1 MIKVDLITGFL
12 GAGKTTFI
20 RKYAGYLLEQG
31 LKIGILENDYGA
43 VNVDMMLLGDL
54 RGEKCELEM
63 IAGGCDYDCH
73 KRRFKTKLISMAMMG
88 YDRIIVEPSGIY
100 DVDEFFDVLYDEPLD
115 NWYQIGN
122 VITILDA
129 GLEEHMTKESDYLL
143 ACQVAKAGKLIL
155 SHTDEVTKKELLNTI
170 QHVNLALETNKANKR
185 FEAEI
190 DETGN
195 ILMNPKVFYKNWDD
209 FTKEDW
215 NEVVNCSYQ
224 NTDHVKMHVTEDNN
238 YTSLYYMNV
247 RMPLPQ
253 LEKIVKKLLDDK
265 TFGNVFRIKG
275 FMMTENDQWIEIN
288 ANQKTISLK
297 PVSIGQEVIIV
308 IGEGLSEEKINEK
321 VWGHLL

>member
-195 ILMNPKVFYKNWDD
+195 ILMDPKVFYKNWDD

-265 TFGNVFRIKG
+265 TYGNVFRIKG
-275 FMMTENDQWIEIN
+275 FTMTENDQWIEIN

-308 IGEGLSEEKINEK
+308 IGEGLSEEKINET